1 MFYAVFIYYLYGVLF
16 VGWLFFYGN
25 NATPGLVHL
34 RIFIRAGILIINN
47 PAFQNLI
54 IFIHMDILLPVLL
67 VLALLVLL
75 IGAIMPR
82 IKARPVY
89 HSSLPDNFRSILQEQ
104 SVFYQQLDDAQ
115 KDEFAKRVQHFLAT
129 TQITGVKTSV
139 EDLDK
144 VLVAASA
151 VIPIFGFPEWEY
163 VNLNEVLLY
172 PDSFNHDFEQSGEG
186 RNVLGMV
193 GSGAMNNV
201 MILSQHELRQAFIN
215 KTGKTNTAIHEFV
228 HLVDK
233 TDGSVD
239 GLPEFITDKKYILP
253 WLQLMQAEMKKIMA
267 GRSDIN
273 PYGAT
278 NEAEFFAVVSEYF
291 FERPGL
297 LKEKHPDLYNL
308 LSAFFKQAPATK
320 KMLLL

>member
-1 MFYAVFIYYLYGVLF
+1 MEIVV
-16 VGWLFFYGN
+16 
-25 NATPGLVHL
+25 
-34 RIFIRAGILIINN
+34 GIL
-47 PAFQNLI
+47 LS
-54 IFIHMDILLPVLL
+54 
-67 VLALLVLL
+67 LALLVLFVGSL
-75 IGAIMPR
+75 FKSKPVARIPHAGEMPDQYR
-82 IKARPVY
+82 
-89 HSSLPDNFRSILQEQ
+89 DILRQQ
-104 SVFYQQLDDAQ
+104 CVFYQQLNEEQ
-115 KDEFAKRVQHFLAT
+115 KREFEKRVQHFLAT
-129 TQITGVKTSV
+129 TLITGVNTTV
-139 EDLDK
+139 EELDK
-144 VLVAASA
+144 VLVGASA

-163 VNLNEVLLY
+163 ANLNEVLLY
-172 PDSFNHDFEQSGEG
+172 PDSFSHEFEQTGEG

-193 GSGAMNNV
+193 GTGALNNV

-239 GLPEFITDKKYILP
+239 GLPEFVAGKEYIMP
-253 WLQLMQAEMKKIMA
+253 WLQLMRAEMKKILA

-297 LKEKHPDLYNL
+297 LKQKNPALYNL
-308 LSAFFKQAPATK
+308 LSEIFNQQPVEKRK
-320 KMLLL
+320 